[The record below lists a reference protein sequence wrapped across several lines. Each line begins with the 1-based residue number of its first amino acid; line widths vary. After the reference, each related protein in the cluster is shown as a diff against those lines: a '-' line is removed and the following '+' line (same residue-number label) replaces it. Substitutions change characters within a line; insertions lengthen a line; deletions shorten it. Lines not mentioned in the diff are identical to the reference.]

1 MRFFSG
7 TNPNPKTN
15 YMTNLKTSDIFVL
28 ITGASTVLYAIFLIG
43 KMAFGYNVSSS
54 EIQVMTLLTLINFVN
69 MIHTSSK

>member
-1 MRFFSG
+1 
-7 TNPNPKTN
+7 
-15 YMTNLKTSDIFVL
+15 MTKLKPADLFVL
-28 ITGASTVLYAIFLIG
+28 IAGAGTTLYAIFLIG